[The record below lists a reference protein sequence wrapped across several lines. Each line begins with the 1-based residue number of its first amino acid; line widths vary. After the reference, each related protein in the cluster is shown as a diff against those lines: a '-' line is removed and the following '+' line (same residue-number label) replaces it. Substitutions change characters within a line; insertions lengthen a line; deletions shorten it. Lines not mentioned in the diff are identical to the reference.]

1 MDKYEYRDEIKEKL
15 KEYIDNKIN
24 LKEFIDWRLLAEAIE
39 PEGRNIDLGEVR
51 NKYEY
56 RDEFKKF
63 IDWVILADVIKDL
76 DPIKSP
82 LSDSW
87 DIYEFVTENMQ
98 LFKLAFCESDKSLDM
113 IGKMFTKEKWE
124 QLEKIMFDYTFEQ
137 TIYEV
142 LEDMGC
148 NLYIGKYDKELGG
161 KELRSTLEKIYERSN
176 LIESDGNYDG
186 TQDLVF
192 EDENRPSPSIFENY
206 WILKSVNFEENWTDK
221 DIRDAIDWNYGSNIE
236 LGEIIDEY
244 EYRDKIENKLKE
256 YIDKK
261 INLKE
266 YWNSQSKSL
275 DWDELYSSIYDQSN
289 IPSPLPFWYQK
300 EFILENMD
308 TFKTARLE
316 DNSSDA
322 EIGEMFLNEDW
333 DGLEG
338 IIFNYWFDYS
348 IHEVLNEMK
357 EMDIDQ
363 LMETKRTLKM

>member
-39 PEGRNIDLGEVR
+39 PEGRNIDLGEIR

-56 RDEFKKF
+56 RDEFKRF
-63 IDWVILADVIKDL
+63 IDWEILADVIKDL

-87 DIYEFVTENMQ
+87 DTYKFVTENMQ

-192 EDENRPSPSIFENY
+192 EDENCPSPSIFENY
-206 WILKSVNFEENWTDK
+206 WIIKSVNFEEKIAEEKYNP
-221 DIRDAIDWNYGSNIE
+221 ACV

-289 IPSPLPFWYQK
+289 ISSPLPFWHKK
-300 EFILENMD
+300 EFILENID
-308 TFKTARLE
+308 TFRAARCE
-316 DNSSDA
+316 DTLSDA

-338 IIFNYWFDYS
+338 IIFNYWFDQS
-348 IHEVLNEMK
+348 INEVLNEMK
-357 EMDIDQ
+357 EMSIDQ

>member
-24 LKEFIDWRLLAEAIE
+24 LKEFIDWRLLAETIE
-39 PEGRNIDLGEVR
+39 PEGRNIDLGEIR

-56 RDEFKKF
+56 RDEFKRF
-63 IDWVILADVIKDL
+63 IDWEILADVIKDL

-87 DIYEFVTENMQ
+87 DIYKFVTENMQ
-98 LFKLAFCESDKSLDM
+98 LFELAFYESDKDLNM
-113 IGKMFTKEKWE
+113 IGKMFTKDKWE

-161 KELRSTLEKIYERSN
+161 KEKSN
-176 LIESDGNYDG
+176 LKEIFKQKNLYWTYFNTEDG
-186 TQDLVF
+186 TTDF
-192 EDENRPSPSIFENY
+192 EFRVDGKVCWLRHVSVGDDEY
-206 WILKSVNFEENWTDK
+206 DDDYWTDET
-221 DIRDAIDWNYGSNIE
+221 IAEAIEPEGRNID
-236 LGEIIDEY
+236 LGEVMDEY
-244 EYRDKIENKLKE
+244 KYRDEIKEKVKE

-266 YWNSQSKSL
+266 YWNPQEGM
-275 DWDELYSSIYDQSN
+275 DWDELYSSIYNQIN
-289 IPSPLPFWYQK
+289 IPSPLPFWHKK
-300 EFILENMD
+300 EFILENID
-308 TFKTARLE
+308 TFQAARCEYTL
-316 DNSSDA
+316 SDT

-338 IIFNYWFDYS
+338 IIFNYWFDRS
-348 IHEVLNEMK
+348 IDEVLDEMK

-363 LMETKRTLKM
+363 LIETKKTLKM